1 MKRQIFLM
9 LCPLFLLLSSCH
21 KCEVAE
27 YLGDYSF
34 KTSGKVSATGVGT
47 SVNYTLP
54 EKIGT
59 MHVMKSGDGEHDVMI
74 TMNEVGGAVYTMYGD
89 VEDGAL
95 TIASYEKELDLKL
108 LSLIGEPLTVKV
120 SGTGEIHDDV
130 LVLTQSYWGRKED
143 MLISGHDILTVAE
156 RNE

>member
-1 MKRQIFLM
+1 MKRQILLM
-9 LCPLFLLLSSCH
+9 LCPLLLLMSSCH

-34 KTSGKVSATGVGT
+34 KTSGKVTAKGMET

-59 MHVMKSGDGEHDVMI
+59 MHVMKSSDGEHDVMI

-89 VEDGAL
+89 IEDGDL

-108 LSLIGEPLTVKV
+108 LSLIGESLTVKV

-130 LVLTQSYWGRKED
+130 LLLTQSYWGMKD
-143 MLISGHDILTVAE
+143 DILISGHDILTVAE
-156 RNE
+156 RND